1 MISGRNDSLTGYII
15 IVAGNPKMMFLAPSR
30 RMCHVES
37 HFSSI
42 QSVAQVQG
50 VTLRPDNI
58 LCISSDN
65 L

>member
-1 MISGRNDSLTGYII
+1 
-15 IVAGNPKMMFLAPSR
+15 MFLAPSR